1 MNKWYEHSM
10 TFKVT
15 IGLFGAIFNSEGKL
29 LVKRR
34 GADESLPGDWDLPG
48 GGIEETYVRECS
60 DEEIVFQELLREVKE
75 ETGIDLHYKDFPK
88 MPAMYPAI
96 IAGGSDW
103 AFLINIGEI
112 DQIPKCEYKFVDIDE
127 LKKLAEGPIGNRIV
141 SGKKRMYRLCMKA
154 LTFSPKYS
162 EEAELIMQQL

>member
-1 MNKWYEHSM
+1 
-10 TFKVT
+10 
-15 IGLFGAIFNSEGKL
+15 
-29 LVKRR
+29 
-34 GADESLPGDWDLPG
+34 
-48 GGIEETYVRECS
+48 
-60 DEEIVFQELLREVKE
+60 
-75 ETGIDLHYKDFPK
+75 

-154 LTFSPKYS
+154 LTFSPNQEYS
-162 EEAELIMQQL
+162 KKAELIMRQL

>member
-1 MNKWYEHSM
+1 MA
-10 TFKVT
+10 FKVS

-48 GGIEETYVRECS
+48 GGIEETYVKQCL
-60 DEEIVFQELLREVKE
+60 DEAIIIQELLREVRE
-75 ETGIDLHYKDFPK
+75 ETGIGFYKSFPK
-88 MPAMYPAI
+88 MPAMYPAV

-103 AFLINIGEI
+103 AFLINLGEV
-112 DQIPKCEYKFVDIDE
+112 DQTPGPEYEHKFVDIDE
-127 LKKLAEGPIGNRIV
+127 LEKLAEGPVGNRIV

-154 LTFSPKYS
+154 LTFSPNQEYS
-162 EEAELIMQQL
+162 KKAELIMRQL